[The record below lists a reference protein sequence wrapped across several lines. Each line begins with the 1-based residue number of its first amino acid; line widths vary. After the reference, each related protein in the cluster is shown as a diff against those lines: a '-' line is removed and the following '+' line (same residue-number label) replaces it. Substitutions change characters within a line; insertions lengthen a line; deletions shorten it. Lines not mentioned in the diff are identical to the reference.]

1 MASIILSENRLH
13 QLIRE
18 CIKSALNEHEL
29 DFSNYGTLY
38 AYQHGTTPHQAL
50 PDFKPKIKP
59 LIMYKQFK
67 LRLDKKTGENL
78 AKGVVFP
85 LYVNTED
92 NGNQGANSQGLKLGV
107 WYKSGEGSCWV
118 NTKNGR
124 SYTRGKGYGTDGQ
137 TIDILAYR
145 PGWHLTTTPW
155 GNQRGNKKVT
165 GGKKGTGNN
174 YQYTWDSE
182 VWAKVEICV
191 DVNAT
196 EIAKQRAIELKK
208 EEAQSKGKKYKE
220 DSYDPK
226 DACLDKMGEDY
237 YYLYKTNSN
246 ASDDQAWYIV
256 DKIRIVEILDDDTV
270 DATNDK
276 YYNDLSNRTGRR
288 INSNPRDY
296 TSKKSDGSP
305 NTDEIPYWKMPR
317 INGKRYTKQELV
329 DNGYLPQELSKG
341 NW

>member
-1 MASIILSENRLH
+1 MANITLSENKLYS
-13 QLIRE
+13 LIRK
-18 CIKSALNEHEL
+18 CIKEAINEHEL
-29 DFSNYGTLY
+29 DFNNQGTLY
-38 AYQHGTTPHQAL
+38 AYQHGTTPHKAM
-50 PDFKPKIKP
+50 PNFKPKIKP

-196 EIAKQRAIELKK
+196 EIAKQRAIELRQQD
-208 EEAQSKGKKYKE
+208 AQSKGKKYKE
-220 DSYDPK
+220 GSYDPK

-276 YYNDLSNRTGRR
+276 YYNDLSKRTGRR
-288 INSNPRDY
+288 INSNPKDY
-296 TSKKSDGSP
+296 TLKKDDGTP

-317 INGKRYTKQELV
+317 INGKRYTKQELI

>member
-1 MASIILSENRLH
+1 MAKIVLTEDRLH
-13 QLIRE
+13 KLIKE
-18 CIKSALNEHEL
+18 CVRLALNEHEL
-29 DFSNYGTLY
+29 DFNNQGTLY
-38 AYQHGTTPHQAL
+38 TYQHGTTPHKAM
-50 PDFKPKIKP
+50 PNFKPKIKP

-92 NGNQGANSQGLKLGV
+92 DGNQGANSQGLKLGV
-107 WYKSGEGSCWV
+107 WYKSGEGSCWL

-196 EIAKQRAIELKK
+196 EIAKQRALELKQQ
-208 EEAQSKGKKYKE
+208 EAQSKGKKYK
-220 DSYDPK
+220 DGSYDPK

-276 YYNDLSNRTGRR
+276 YYNELSSKTGRR
-288 INSNPRDY
+288 INSNPKDY
-296 TSKKSDGSP
+296 TSKKEDGTP

-317 INGKRYTKQELV
+317 INGKRYTKQELI